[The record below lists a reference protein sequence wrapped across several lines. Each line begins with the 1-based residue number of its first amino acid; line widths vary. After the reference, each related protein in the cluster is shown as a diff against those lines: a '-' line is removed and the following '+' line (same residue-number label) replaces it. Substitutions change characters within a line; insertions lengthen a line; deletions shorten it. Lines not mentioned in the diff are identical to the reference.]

1 MEGSDTVDLREASH
15 LVDQLRRA
23 NSFITQMN
31 SKWIVHKFGGSSL
44 SDANRYRAAAEILL
58 SREAGERTAV
68 VVSAMSG
75 VTNALIQSVDLAANQ
90 DNSYGA
96 KLETLKNRH
105 LETVAELQLA
115 DTQEHSLRESIIADF
130 NAIEVVLRGVW
141 ITRLASE
148 RIMEFVSGHGELW
161 SAQLLNA
168 YLESLGHASTWLDA
182 RKVLVVEPGSNTV
195 AVDWQISKE
204 KLQAW
209 HADHVDVALL
219 VITGFIAATHAGV
232 ATTLKRNGSDLSA
245 SIFAAL
251 LGSDSL
257 TIWTDVDGVFS
268 ADPRRVPDALV
279 IPELSYEEA
288 AELAYFGAKV
298 IHPNTMSPAIA
309 NGITVWIKNTFK
321 PEAPGT
327 KISSLSPSDVPIKGF
342 AAVEDMSLINVEGTG
357 MIGIPG
363 VAHKLFGALRA
374 VDVSIVM
381 ISQASSEHSICFA
394 VPQAQAELAQKTV
407 EETFFLEMQR
417 GEIQTVDLRDGCCI
431 LAMVGDGMIERLGM
445 AGNFFNALGKAGVNV
460 RAIAQGSS
468 ERNIS
473 AVIEQHEATKAL
485 RALHS
490 AFYLSSQTLS
500 IGVIGTGLIGTTF
513 LGQLSSRIEELR
525 SCRGIDFRVRGI
537 MNSRKMILHDQQ
549 LDLSSWHD
557 KLNAS
562 ESEADLEAFVNHVHA
577 SHLPHAV
584 LIDATASVDLPC
596 HYESW
601 VARGINIITP
611 NKKSNSGPLA
621 PYRSLRETARK
632 HQRYFLYETNVGAG
646 LPIIHTLRD
655 LIETGDKIIKIEG
668 VLSGTLSYIF
678 NSLTGS
684 RTFSEIVREAHALG
698 LTEPDPREDL
708 SGVDVARKLIILAR
722 EMGLEVELEK
732 VHVESLVPEDLRAAS
747 VEDYLNA
754 LGKHDQAIAKLLD
767 SAHAK
772 SQVLRYVGAIES
784 DGSMSAGLQ
793 TYPIDHPF
801 ANLTGSDNIV
811 SFQTARYNTQPMIVR
826 GPGAGP
832 EVTAAG
838 VFADLL
844 RLASFLGAPQ

>member
-1 MEGSDTVDLREASH
+1 MTSNWT
-15 LVDQLRRA
+15 
-23 NSFITQMN
+23 
-31 SKWIVHKFGGSSL
+31 VHKFGGTSV
-44 SDANRYRAAAEILL
+44 AGAERYRAAAEIVL
-58 SREAGERTAV
+58 SSPLDTRKAV

-75 VTNALIQSVDLAANQ
+75 VTNALIESLELAANQ
-90 DNSYGA
+90 DDSYTSKLEALQNRHLDTIDGLQLPA
-96 KLETLKNRH
+96 ALGSALRETITTDLETL
-105 LETVAELQLA
+105 A
-115 DTQEHSLRESIIADF
+115 
-130 NAIEVVLRGVW
+130 VVLKGVS

-161 SAQLLNA
+161 SAQLLHA
-168 YLESLGHASTWLDA
+168 YLKSRGHSCNWLDA
-182 RKVLVVEPGSNTV
+182 RKVLVVESSSTNTV
-195 AVDWQISKE
+195 AVDWPLSKQ
-204 KLQAW
+204 KLQTW
-209 HADHVDVALL
+209 QADHGGDIL
-219 VITGFIAATHAGV
+219 VITGYIASTHDGV

-251 LGSDSL
+251 LESDSL
-257 TIWTDVDGVFS
+257 TIWTDVEGVFS

-279 IPELSYEEA
+279 IPELSYQEA

-298 IHPNTMSPAIA
+298 IHPHTMSPAIA
-309 NGITVWIKNTFK
+309 NNITVWIKNTFK
-321 PEAPGT
+321 PDAPGT
-327 KISSLSPSDVPIKGF
+327 KISSASSSDVPIKGF

-363 VAHKLFGALRA
+363 VAQKLFGALRA

-394 VPQAQAELAQKTV
+394 VPQRQAELAKKTV
-407 EETFFLEMQR
+407 EETFVLEMQR
-417 GEIQTVDLRDGCCI
+417 GEVQTVDRRDGCCI

-445 AGNFFNALGKAGVNV
+445 AGKFFDALGQAGVNI

-500 IGVIGTGLIGTTF
+500 IGIIGTGLIGSTF
-513 LGQLSSRIEELR
+513 LGQLSKRIEELKTL
-525 SCRGIDFRVRGI
+525 RGIDLRVRGI
-537 MNSRKMILHDQQ
+537 MNSRSMILHDRQ
-549 LDLSSWHD
+549 LTLENWQDQLS
-557 KLNAS
+557 AG
-562 ESEADLEAFVNHVHA
+562 ESAADIEAFVNHVHA
-577 SHLPHAV
+577 PHLPHTV
-584 LIDATASVDLPC
+584 IIDATASAGLPQ

-601 VARGINIITP
+601 LARGINVITP
-611 NKKSNSGPLA
+611 NKKSNAGPLA
-621 PYRSLRETARK
+621 SYRSLRETARK
-632 HQRYFLYETNVGAG
+632 QQRYFLYETNVGAG

-655 LIETGDKIIKIEG
+655 LIETGDTIIKIEG

-678 NSLTGS
+678 NSLDGR
-684 RTFSEIVREAHALG
+684 RTFSEIVREAHSLG
-698 LTEPDPREDL
+698 FTEPDPREDL

-722 EMGLEVELEK
+722 EMGLEVELDG
-732 VHVESLVPEDLRAAS
+732 VQVESMVPPDLRAAS
-747 VEDYLNA
+747 VEEYLGT
-754 LGKHDQAIAKLLD
+754 LDKHDDAVAQLIQ
-767 SAHAK
+767 SARAEN
-772 SQVLRYVGAIES
+772 QVLRYVGKIDS
-784 DGSMSAGLQ
+784 DGSMVAGLRR
-793 TYPIDHPF
+793 YPIDHPF
-801 ANLTGSDNIV
+801 ANLSGSDNIV
-811 SFQTARYNTQPMIVR
+811 SFQTKRYNTQPMIVR

>member
-1 MEGSDTVDLREASH
+1 MASRW
-15 LVDQLRRA
+15 V
-23 NSFITQMN
+23 
-31 SKWIVHKFGGSSL
+31 VHKFGGTSL
-44 SDANRYRAAAEILL
+44 ADAQRYRAAAEIVL
-58 SREAGERTAV
+58 SAQPGDRAAV

-75 VTNALIQSVDLAANQ
+75 VTNALIEAVELAASQ
-90 DNSYGA
+90 DQSYLS
-96 KLETLKNRH
+96 KLQALQNRH
-105 LETVAELQLA
+105 LEAIAGLQLPEA
-115 DTQEHSLRESIIADF
+115 QDAALRESIVPDF
-130 NAIEVVLRGVW
+130 SALEVVLKGVW
-141 ITRLASE
+141 ITRLVSE
-148 RIMEFVSGHGELW
+148 RIVEFVSGHGELW
-161 SAQLLNA
+161 SAQLFQA
-168 YLESLGHASTWLDA
+168 CLESRGHSSTWLDA
-182 RKVLVVEPGSNTV
+182 RKVLIVEPCGNTV
-195 AVDWQISKE
+195 AVDWALSKE
-204 KLQAW
+204 KLDAW
-209 HADHVDVALL
+209 QKDHDRASLL
-219 VITGFIAATHAGV
+219 VITGYIAATNAGV

-257 TIWTDVDGVFS
+257 TIWTDVEGVFS

-279 IPELSYEEA
+279 IPELSYQEA

-298 IHPNTMSPAIA
+298 IHPHTMSPAIA

-321 PEAPGT
+321 PDAPGT
-327 KISSLSPSDVPIKGF
+327 KISSTSPSDVPIKGF
-342 AAVEDMSLINVEGTG
+342 AAVENMSLINVEGTG

-363 VAHKLFGALRA
+363 VAQKLFGALRA

-381 ISQASSEHSICFA
+381 ISQASSEHSICFS
-394 VPQAQAELAQKTV
+394 VPQTQAELAKRTV
-407 EETFFLEMQR
+407 EETFVLEMQR
-417 GEIQTVDLRDGCCI
+417 GEVQTVELRDGCCI

-445 AGNFFNALGKAGVNV
+445 AGQFFNALGKAGVNV

-500 IGVIGTGLIGTTF
+500 IGVIGTGLIGGTF
-513 LGQLSSRIEELR
+513 LDQLCNRIEELR
-525 SCRGIDFRVRGI
+525 SLRGIDLRVRGI
-537 MNSRKMILHDQQ
+537 MNSRKMMLHDRQ
-549 LDLSSWHD
+549 LTLDHWQDQLS
-557 KLNAS
+557 AS
-562 ESEADLEAFVNHVHA
+562 DAAADLESFINHVHA
-577 SHLPHAV
+577 PHLPHTV
-584 LIDATASVDLPC
+584 LIDATASVELSQ
-596 HYESW
+596 HYECW
-601 VARGINIITP
+601 LAKGINVITP
-611 NKKSNSGPLA
+611 NKKNNAGPLA
-621 PYRSLRETARK
+621 SYRSLRDTARK

-655 LIETGDKIIKIEG
+655 LIETGDTIVKIEG

-678 NSLTGS
+678 NSLDGR
-684 RTFSEIVREAHALG
+684 RTFSEIVREAHTLG
-698 LTEPDPREDL
+698 FTEPDPRDDL

-722 EMGLEVELEK
+722 EMGLEVEFNN
-732 VHVESLVPEDLRAAS
+732 VQVESMVPQDLRSAS
-747 VEDYLNA
+747 VEEYLDA
-754 LGKHDQAIAKLLD
+754 LGKHDEAIAGLLN
-767 SAHAK
+767 SARAEN
-772 SQVLRYVGAIES
+772 QVLRYVGTIES
-784 DGSMSAGLQ
+784 DGSMVAGLR

-811 SFQTARYNTQPMIVR
+811 SFQTKRYNTQPMIVR